1 MASSDSMPP
10 ATNAGREIAT
20 LLYVELL
27 GVGSSGGQSPFDE
40 AGRLQARHDR
50 LTRDLL
56 LRFDGREIEKAR
68 RFLLLFERP
77 IDAVRYGLA
86 YHEAVAALATELD
99 QPVAGRIGIHVG
111 EVLLRENP
119 PEHVGRGA
127 KPLEL
132 EGPAR
137 SMVARLMSL
146 ATGGQTLLTKAPFLL
161 AQRAAVGGDA
171 KRGDVVW
178 RSHGRY
184 HFAGIEEVVEVFE
197 VGAPGVAPL
206 VAPRQPL
213 AAEPR
218 RVTSV
223 TQEGARAWKPVEG
236 KPVPHRPSW
245 MLVRQLEQATYGEVW
260 QGKHQKTGDRRAFR
274 FCFGAEDL
282 PRMHHQLSVVRHL
295 RQTLGDRQVA
305 ARTLDSQLEEI
316 PYFLESEHVGRDTLA
331 TWAEVQG
338 GLGNLALATRL
349 EVAERVA
356 ELVSTIHQA
365 GVAVGNI
372 RPMNLLVQERSGAI
386 HDVLIGDLSQARI
399 VGRQATVDTTVA
411 DSPDRDP
418 TLVFYM
424 PPEQDDSFPAT
435 RKGDVYALGIL
446 LYQLIAGDFDR
457 PLGPFWERDVD
468 DELLREEI
476 ARLAEP
482 DPRARPSD
490 TADVARRLRDL
501 EARRAEHGS
510 KPREPDSNQIGKVR
524 RQSLWG
530 SILRRR

>member
-10 ATNAGREIAT
+10 ATDASREIAT

-27 GVGSSGGQSPFDE
+27 GGGSSGGQTSVDG

-77 IDAVRYGLA
+77 IDAVRYSLA
-86 YHEAVAALATELD
+86 YHEAVAALAMELD
-99 QPVAGRIGIHVG
+99 KPVAGRIGIHVG
-111 EVLLRENP
+111 EVILRENP
-119 PEHVGRGA
+119 PEHVSRGA

-171 KRGDVVW
+171 QRGDVVW

-184 HFAGIEEVVEVFE
+184 RFAGLEEVFEVFE

-206 VAPRQPL
+206 VAPQPPV
-213 AAEPR
+213 ATDPR
-218 RVTSV
+218 RVTHV
-223 TQEGARAWKPVEG
+223 TRVAARAWKPAEG
-236 KPVPHRPSW
+236 KPIPHRPSW
-245 MLVRQLEQATYGEVW
+245 MLVRRLEQATYGEVW
-260 QGKHQKTGDRRAFR
+260 LGKHRKTGDRQAFR
-274 FCFGAEDL
+274 FCFDASDL

-295 RQTLGDRQVA
+295 RQTLGARQVA

-338 GLGNLALATRL
+338 GLGNLALVTRL
-349 EVAERVA
+349 EVAARVA

-372 RPMNLLVQERSGAI
+372 RPMNLLVQESSGTI
-386 HDVLIGDLSQARI
+386 HEVLIGDLSQARI
-399 VGRQATVDTTVA
+399 VSGQPTADTTVV

-424 PPEQDDSFPAT
+424 PPEQDDSQPVT

-446 LYQLIAGDFDR
+446 LYQLVAGDFDR

-468 DELLREEI
+468 DQLLREEI

-482 DPRARPSD
+482 DPRARPPD

-501 EARRAEHGS
+501 ETRRAELGS
-510 KPREPDSNQIGKVR
+510 EPREPQSNPTGKVR

-530 SILRRR
+530 SFLRRR